1 MPAAISNDSDYK
13 DKTAMTATTNQDKN
27 ANKVLPSPIGE
38 RKKSVKIHDPIS
50 DQKMLKPQMV
60 CRRGRQLSS
69 SKSEDHLM
77 TTDLGM
83 VRDHYPFTLLKAL
96 FLESLYKRSPTMV

>member
-1 MPAAISNDSDYK
+1 
-13 DKTAMTATTNQDKN
+13 
-27 ANKVLPSPIGE
+27 
-38 RKKSVKIHDPIS
+38 
-50 DQKMLKPQMV
+50 MLKPQMV

-83 VRDHYPFTLLKAL
+83 KVYTKGRP
-96 FLESLYKRSPTMV
+96 P